1 MSIVRTHAPNAV
13 KWVPNARRS
22 NKCLPV
28 HCKLASGRRGSPA
41 WQLHQPFRRPRAV
54 RSANLGTITN
64 LQYGISRMLDSN
76 VLAGVRVHDDGRH
89 WLWPAVQ
96 SATIRQRRPPRC
108 PRVGAPPWLRLR
120 LPSNSC
126 WSSSRSGSRALG
138 RRHRRNRRVRATP
151 NTRRVGA
158 YSRSGWSSSGRR
170 RAAARQQQRQRDRS
184 SGRDDVSG
192 CSRPCLIAYY
202 DLASF
207 RYDRLLFLAQA
218 KASQS

>member
-1 MSIVRTHAPNAV
+1 M
-13 KWVPNARRS
+13 
-22 NKCLPV
+22 CLQALR
-28 HCKLASGRRGSPA
+28 K
-41 WQLHQPFRRPRAV
+41 
-54 RSANLGTITN
+54 
-64 LQYGISRMLDSN
+64 
-76 VLAGVRVHDDGRH
+76 HDDGGHCR
-89 WLWPAVQ
+89 
-96 SATIRQRRPPRC
+96 SSSSRGATIRQRRPRHAA
-108 PRVGAPPWLRLR
+108 RASAHLPWLSLR

-138 RRHRRNRRVRATP
+138 RRHTTKPSRTGHAEYASRRSLRSVGMVI
-151 NTRRVGA
+151 VGA
-158 YSRSGWSSSGRR
+158 K
-170 RAAARQQQRQRDRS
+170 ACDAPRQQQRQRDRS